1 MPNKAGASAVLTVTK
16 KLSQQ
21 PVKITSGFT
30 NPGVAG
36 SPGNARRHRVGGK
49 AGRDGGVMG

>member
-1 MPNKAGASAVLTVTK
+1 MPNKAGASAVLNVTE

-21 PVKITSGFT
+21 PVKITPGFM
-30 NPGVAG
+30 NPGIAG
-36 SPGNARRHRVGGK
+36 SPGNARLHRVGGK